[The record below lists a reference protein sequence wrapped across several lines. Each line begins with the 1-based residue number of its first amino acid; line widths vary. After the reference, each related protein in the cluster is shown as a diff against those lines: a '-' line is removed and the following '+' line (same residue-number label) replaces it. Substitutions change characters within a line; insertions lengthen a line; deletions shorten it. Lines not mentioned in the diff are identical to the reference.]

1 MEAKGTPQTK
11 ERKVVAR
18 IQFTEEQK
26 KIIAGVAGREV
37 NAAQIVQ
44 LSEEETRRLAPGILS
59 ASAIVMC
66 W

>member
-1 MEAKGTPQTK
+1 MDAKTSPQGK

-26 KIIAGVAGREV
+26 KIIAGVAGRQIET
-37 NAAQIVQ
+37 AQIVH
-44 LSEEETRRLAPGILS
+44 LSEEETRRLAPGLIS
-59 ASAIVMC
+59 AAAIVMC